1 MSRLKLSVME
11 LVKLTSV
18 SDAAQAL
25 ETARELAINVESWG
39 YNRIWVAEHHNM
51 EAIASAAT
59 PVVVSHLAAATKTIR
74 VGAGGVMLPN
84 HVPYVV
90 AEQFGTLENLYPG
103 RIDLGLGRA
112 PGTDGATL
120 RALRRDVRASEH
132 FADDVLE
139 LQSYFAPRRAGQRVV
154 AYPAAGTNVP
164 LWILGSSLYGAN
176 LAAAMGLPFAFAS
189 QFAPQQLH
197 AAIKVYRENF
207 KPSPQLAQPYIMAG
221 VNVFAASS
229 TEEAEYLSST
239 AKIFASDFLRGGP
252 RVLQPPMDAID
263 EYLTVAEKAQVSEMM
278 KYSFVG
284 DVFKIRQELH
294 EFVERTGVDEVII
307 VSDIFDPLARLSS
320 YQIAAQAAGLVA
332 Q

>member
-1 MSRLKLSVME
+1 MSNLKLSVME
-11 LVKLTSV
+11 LVKLTSA
-18 SDAAQAL
+18 SNAAQAL
-25 ETARELAINVESWG
+25 KTARELAIKAESWG

-51 EAIASAAT
+51 QAIGSAAT
-59 PVVVSHLAAATKTIR
+59 PVVISHLAAATKTIR

-139 LQSYFAPRRAGQRVV
+139 LQSYLAPGRPGQRVV
-154 AYPAAGTNVP
+154 AYPAVGTQIP
-164 LWILGSSLYGAN
+164 LWILGSSLYGAT

-189 QFAPQQLH
+189 QFAPHQLIP
-197 AAIKVYRENF
+197 AIKAYRDNF
-207 KPSPQLAQPYIMAG
+207 KPSEQLAQPYVMAG
-221 VNVFAASS
+221 VNVFAAST

-239 AKIFASDFLRGGP
+239 AKIFASDFMRGGP
-252 RVLQPPMDAID
+252 RVLQPPIATIND
-263 EYLTVAEKAQVSEMM
+263 YLTASEKAQVSEMM

-284 DVFKIRQELH
+284 DLSKVSQELND
-294 EFVERTGVDEVII
+294 FVDQTGVDEVII
-307 VSDIFDPLARLSS
+307 VSDIFDPIARLSS
-320 YQIAAQAAGLVA
+320 YEIAAQAAGLLSR
-332 Q
+332 